1 MCLAFPDLY
10 DIGMSHMG
18 TKILYK
24 LLNDQKGIQAERA
37 FAPWLDME
45 KALRERELP
54 LLSLES
60 ATPLSGF
67 DVVGF
72 SLQYELT
79 FTNVLNML
87 DLGGYLFATET
98 DLNPTRL
105 IIAGGPVATHPEPI
119 APFIDI
125 FLIGDAEEKLPEL
138 LRTWR
143 ELQEDASLNRIDR
156 IRKLVRI
163 GSLYA
168 PELYER
174 QEDERTG
181 LQAVVPPENDEAP
194 YPVMRAILDDLDRIR
209 SPMTPLSP

>member
-1 MCLAFPDLY
+1 MQKQHPYSAFVHTVQKPARYVGGEYNQCLKPSDEVDFRVCLAFPDLY

-60 ATPLSGF
+60 ATPLSDF

-87 DLGGYLFATET
+87 DLGGIPVRNRDRSESDPLVIAGQGVCEVLRWPVWLRKAPSFHLWQAA
-98 DLNPTRL
+98 NSGRL
-105 IIAGGPVATHPEPI
+105 IHGVAESSGGPGLA
-119 APFIDI
+119 
-125 FLIGDAEEKLPEL
+125 
-138 LRTWR
+138 
-143 ELQEDASLNRIDR
+143 ASL
-156 IRKLVRI
+156 
-163 GSLYA
+163 
-168 PELYER
+168 
-174 QEDERTG
+174 T
-181 LQAVVPPENDEAP
+181 
-194 YPVMRAILDDLDRIR
+194 
-209 SPMTPLSP
+209 